1 MLRKIIC
8 LLLCVL
14 ISASAFAA
22 CGKQAAPQNNTVEDI
37 VTAED
42 TADNAARNENV
53 LGFKN
58 DKSGSKTAASGRE
71 QNSNTDNVSKNAF
84 SKGIRSHSSKKKNT
98 DDVSSNIIAPDQS
111 AAANG
116 EKVIV
121 SGSDIPMFSEAGGTG
136 DVVKT
141 LVQGEEVIVLEKTA
155 GGFWKVQSADNTVGY
170 ANVEKLSRYTETET
184 VVMYGTNDENQ
195 ETYYGE
201 TGTVENRTEAG
212 SSPVNSVVVESSQGS
227 SKSTIRHETGSNTE
241 FKTAFDNA
249 KDSAGGNW
257 AAAYIELNTGAQTA
271 INDTQMQAASLIKL
285 YIMGAIYENYDTY
298 ASQNGSLDDYLYSM
312 ITVSDNSAANTLVG
326 ILGSGNT
333 DAGRNVVTSYCKSHG
348 YNSTSMG
355 RLLLESTINGDNY
368 TSVGDCARF
377 LTSVYNSELPHSS
390 EMLNLLKQQT
400 RTSKIP
406 AGVPYGVQTANKT
419 GELDLVQNDAA
430 IVFAD
435 NPYVFCVM
443 SENVGAGNGVSAI
456 VQFSKDVY
464 AMSNN

>member
-1 MLRKIIC
+1 MTKIRKIIC
-8 LLLCVL
+8 LLLSVL
-14 ISASAFAA
+14 ITASAFAA
-22 CGKQAAPQNNTVEDI
+22 CGKQAAPKNNTAENV
-37 VTAED
+37 VTADD
-42 TADNAARNENV
+42 TADTAALKESV
-53 LGFKN
+53 SGSKK
-58 DKSGSKTAASGRE
+58 DKSGSETGRE
-71 QNSNTDNVSKNAF
+71 ENSNTDNVSRNAS
-84 SKGIRSHSSKKKNT
+84 SKGIRFHSSKKKNA
-98 DDVSSNIIAPDQS
+98 DDVLSDNIAPNQS

-121 SGSDIPMFSEAGGTG
+121 SDSDIPMFSEAGGNG
-136 DVVKT
+136 NVVKT

-155 GGFWKVQSADNTVGY
+155 GGFWKVQSEDNTVGY
-170 ANVEKLSRYTETET
+170 ASVEKLSRQTETET

-195 ETYYGE
+195 EVYYGE
-201 TGTVENRTEAG
+201 TSTVENRTEAG
-212 SSPVNSVVVESSQGS
+212 SYPVNSIAVESTQGT
-227 SKSTIRHETGSNTE
+227 SKSNNLHETGSNTE
-241 FKTAFDNA
+241 FKSAFDNA
-249 KDSAGGNW
+249 ANSAGGNW
-257 AAAYIELNTGAQTA
+257 AAAYIELDTGAQTA

-298 ASQNGSLDDYLYSM
+298 ASQNGGLDDYLYSM

-333 DAGRNVVTSYCKSHG
+333 DAGRNVVTSYCRSHG

-355 RLLLESTINGDNY
+355 RLLLESTVNGDNY

-377 LTSVYNSELPHSS
+377 LASVYNSELPHSS

-435 NPYVFCVM
+435 TPYVFCVM

-456 VQFSKDVY
+456 VQFSRDVY
-464 AMSNN
+464 AMSNS